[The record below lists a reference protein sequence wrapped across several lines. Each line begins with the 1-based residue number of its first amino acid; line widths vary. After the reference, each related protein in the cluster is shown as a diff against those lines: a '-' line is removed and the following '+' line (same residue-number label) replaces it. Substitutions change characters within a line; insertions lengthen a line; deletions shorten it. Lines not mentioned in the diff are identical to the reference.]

1 MITTFHLPTKIIF
14 GSGSLAQ
21 LGTEAGRMGQK
32 AILVTGS
39 SSMRKTGVLDR
50 VIKDLRAN
58 GITATIFD
66 RIEPNP
72 HITTVDE
79 GSKLVRQQGVDIVIG
94 LGGGSVMDAAKA
106 IALASSGTRSIWYYI
121 EKGANTE
128 GQVPPSHS
136 GANSSRQ
143 RL

>member
-1 MITTFHLPTKIIF
+1 
-14 GSGSLAQ
+14 
-21 LGTEAGRMGQK
+21 MGQK

-50 VIKDLRAN
+50 VVKDLRAN

-66 RIEPNP
+66 GVEPNP
-72 HITTVDE
+72 RVTTVDE